1 MRPSPSNLLGLIV
14 GTVAC
19 GHGTPASP
27 ASPPAS
33 SCPTDRA
40 VILASRADIAR
51 AASCTTLAGVMVRS
65 GAALDTSALSA
76 LTTITGDLI
85 IGPTVGIHDATFRE
99 LRIVDGALRVGG
111 NGLLQGLFLPK
122 LERAGSIAIDGNVAL
137 TTISLPRLTSV
148 GGSFHITD
156 NASLELVDIP
166 TLQSIAHDFV
176 ITGAP
181 QLTLIDASQLQAAA
195 SVKLEG
201 SKLSPE
207 LADRLRAVSAPP

>member
-148 GGSFHITD
+148 GGSF
-156 NASLELVDIP
+156 ELVDIP